1 MEKMMAVLVVGTV
14 TLDTI
19 ETPHKK
25 VEDVLG
31 GSGTYAAIA
40 ASFFGN
46 PVRLV
51 GVVGADFPQS
61 YADFLQTR
69 GIDLEGLTRVEN
81 GKTFRW
87 GGRYTDDFNVR
98 DTLFTELNV
107 IADFH
112 PVLPDVYKKTPYL
125 FLANDPPQLQLSIIE
140 QVSNPKLVVCDTMDF
155 WINEEREALDK
166 TIERVD
172 ILILNDSEAR
182 LLTGESN
189 LLRAAR
195 AILRYGPKRVIIK
208 KGEHGAISITESSF
222 FSAPAYPLAQ
232 VVDPTGAGDSFA
244 GGFMGYLASVGDL
257 SESSIRKAMMFGTV
271 VASFNIEDFSIN
283 RQKSVQFHEIEKRYQ
298 ELQEI
303 VRF

>member
-1 MEKMMAVLVVGTV
+1 MGILVVGTV
-14 TLDTI
+14 TLDTV
-19 ETPHKK
+19 ETPQKR

-31 GSGTYAAIA
+31 GSGTYAAVA
-40 ASFFGN
+40 ASFFGS

-51 GVVGADFPQS
+51 GVVGEDFPQEYTDS
-61 YADFLQTR
+61 LKNK

-87 GGRYTDDFNVR
+87 GGRYADDFNVR

-107 IADFH
+107 VADFH
-112 PVLPDVYKKTPYL
+112 PVMPDTYKETSYL

-140 QVSNPKLVVCDTMDF
+140 QASNPKLIVCDTMDF
-155 WINEEREALDK
+155 WIHEERKALEK

-172 ILILNDSEAR
+172 ILILNDSEAK

-189 LLRAAR
+189 LLKAAR
-195 AILRYGPKRVIIK
+195 AILHYGPNRVIVK

-222 FSAPAYPLAQ
+222 FSAPAYPLTE
-232 VVDPTGAGDSFA
+232 VIDPTGAGDSFA
-244 GGFMGYLASVGDL
+244 GGFMGYLASTDDV
-257 SESSIRKAMMFGTV
+257 SESSIRKAMMYGTV
-271 VASFNIEDFSIN
+271 AASFNIEDFSIN
-283 RQKSVQFHEIEKRYQ
+283 RQKSVQFSEIEARYL
-298 ELQEI
+298 ELQDV

>member
-1 MEKMMAVLVVGTV
+1 MGVLIAGTV
-14 TLDTI
+14 TLDTVQ
-19 ETPHKK
+19 TPQKQ

-31 GSGTYAAIA
+31 GSGTYAAVA

-51 GVVGADFPQS
+51 GVVGADFPQP

-69 GIDLEGLTRVEN
+69 DICLDGLKRVEN

-87 GGRYTDDFNVR
+87 GGRYAEDFNVR

-107 IADFH
+107 VVDFH
-112 PVLPDVYKKTPYL
+112 PVLPDAYKETPYL

-140 QVSNPKLVVCDTMDF
+140 QASNPKLIVCDTMDF
-155 WINEEREALDK
+155 WIHEEREALKK

-172 ILILNDSEAR
+172 ILILNDSEAK

-195 AILRYGPKRVIIK
+195 AILRYGPKRVIVK

-222 FSAPAYPLAQ
+222 FSAPAYPLTD
-232 VVDPTGAGDSFA
+232 VIDPTGAGDTFA
-244 GGFMGYLASVGDL
+244 GGFMGYLTSVGDV
-257 SESSIRKAMMFGTV
+257 SEGSIRKAMIYGTV

-283 RQKSVQFHEIEKRYQ
+283 RQKSVQLSEIEARYQ
-298 ELQEI
+298 ELQEA

>member
-1 MEKMMAVLVVGTV
+1 MEVLVVGTV
-14 TLDTI
+14 TLDTV
-19 ETPHKK
+19 ETPQQK

-31 GSGTYAAIA
+31 GSGMYAAVA
-40 ASFFGN
+40 ASFFRN

-51 GVVGADFPQS
+51 GVVGDDFPLEYTDYLKTQGV
-61 YADFLQTR
+61 DLQ
-69 GIDLEGLTRVEN
+69 GLKRVQN
-81 GKTFRW
+81 GKSFRW
-87 GGRYTDDFNVR
+87 GGRYSEDFNVR

-107 IADFH
+107 VRDFH
-112 PVLPDVYKKTPYL
+112 PVLPDTYKETPYI

-140 QVSNPKLVVCDTMDF
+140 QATNPKLIVCDTMDF

-172 ILILNDSEAR
+172 ILILNDSEVR

-189 LLRAAR
+189 LIRGAR
-195 AILRYGPKRVIIK
+195 KILRNGPKRVIVK

-222 FSAPAYPLAQ
+222 FSAPAYPLTD

-244 GGFMGYLASVGDL
+244 GGFMGYLASIGVTT
-257 SESSIRKAMMFGTV
+257 ESAIRCAMIYGTV
-271 VASFNIEDFSIN
+271 CASFNIEDFTIN
-283 RQKSVQFHEIEKRYQ
+283 RQKTVQFDEIEGRYK

>member
-1 MEKMMAVLVVGTV
+1 MMGILVVGTV
-14 TLDTI
+14 TLDTV
-19 ETPHKK
+19 ETPQKR

-31 GSGTYAAIA
+31 GSGTYAAVA
-40 ASFFGN
+40 ASFFGS

-51 GVVGADFPQS
+51 GVVGEDFPKEYTDS
-61 YADFLQTR
+61 LKNK

-87 GGRYTDDFNVR
+87 GGRYADDFNVR

-107 IADFH
+107 VADFH
-112 PVLPDVYKKTPYL
+112 PVMPDAYKKTSYL

-140 QVSNPKLVVCDTMDF
+140 QASNPKLIVCDTMDF
-155 WINEEREALDK
+155 WIHEERKALEK

-172 ILILNDSEAR
+172 ILILNDSEAK

-189 LLRAAR
+189 LLKAAR
-195 AILRYGPKRVIIK
+195 AILHYGPNRVIVK

-222 FSAPAYPLAQ
+222 FSAPAYPLTE
-232 VVDPTGAGDSFA
+232 VIDPTGAGDSFA
-244 GGFMGYLASVGDL
+244 GGFMGYLASTDDV
-257 SESSIRKAMMFGTV
+257 SESSIRKAMMYGTV
-271 VASFNIEDFSIN
+271 AASFNIEDFSIN
-283 RQKSVQFHEIEKRYQ
+283 RQKSVQFSEIEARYL
-298 ELQEI
+298 ELQDV